1 MTWYC
6 SYNAINTMNVIQPK
20 LETSTLTAKLL
31 LNHFGQFCKQVDIVF
46 LIKFKTSQPAVIKL
60 KFCYFE
66 TFSTL
71 ISLSFPLVEPTEY

>member
-46 LIKFKTSQPAVIKL
+46 LIKSKTSQPAFIKL
-60 KFCYFE
+60 KFCYYE

-71 ISLSFPLVEPTEY
+71 ISLSFPLVEPTKY

>member
-31 LNHFGQFCKQVDIVF
+31 LNHFGQFCKQVDIIF
-46 LIKFKTSQPAVIKL
+46 LIKSKTSQTAVI

-71 ISLSFPLVEPTEY
+71 ISDPSKFPPG